1 MTGSLES
8 QNYEAHD
15 CTLLA
20 KLAADCL
27 DWVYLNQLLT
37 NLFENDGTWNRELEM
52 NLKTK
57 QLDTSRTQ
65 QTVVIIIMYICG
77 QKFSFIATLKL

>member
-27 DWVYLNQLLT
+27 DWVSLNQLQT

-57 QLDTSRTQ
+57 TIGYKQDLTDSSNYNHAYLWTEVQYYCYS
-65 QTVVIIIMYICG
+65 
-77 QKFSFIATLKL
+77 

>member
-27 DWVYLNQLLT
+27 DWVSLNQLQT

-52 NLKTK
+52 KLKTK
-57 QLDTSRTQ
+57 TIGYKQDPTDSSNYNYAYLWTEVQYYCYT
-65 QTVVIIIMYICG
+65 
-77 QKFSFIATLKL
+77 